1 MPTARCSRQDGSSGS
16 RLAGLEV
23 FFKGFLL
30 LGIGFRMTWPENA
43 FAVPQAA
50 QVFPPSLRMDL
61 SPRLLL
67 HPDGDFGTGPQPLI
81 GRGGIESLL
90 QLGLLLLGKN
100 RLNTW
105 VLMSAIAKRRR
116 TLRVVTTQ
124 EAANATGSVAS
135 WVSCLVRR
143 FPSGKQP
150 DHLPMAFGYA

>member
-1 MPTARCSRQDGSSGS
+1 MPTARRSRQDGSSGS

-50 QVFPPSLRMDL
+50 QVFPPSSTMDL

-81 GRGGIESLL
+81 GRAGLQSLL
-90 QLGLLLLGKN
+90 QLRLLLL
-100 RLNTW
+100 
-105 VLMSAIAKRRR
+105 VI
-116 TLRVVTTQ
+116 
-124 EAANATGSVAS
+124 
-135 WVSCLVRR
+135 
-143 FPSGKQP
+143 
-150 DHLPMAFGYA
+150 